1 MCISLSSIYFLCS
14 VKILIVHQHF
24 KEPAKGGAI
33 RSYYLADALR
43 KAGHHVVVI
52 SASNE
57 KHYYEVDIEGI
68 RVCYVPVPYDNAFSF
83 YARSVSF
90 VKFLV
95 KAARV
100 SRGYADF
107 DYCYAISV
115 PLTVGLVAR
124 WNKWRMNM
132 KYIFEVGDLWPDA
145 PVQMGFVKNYFLK
158 SALYNLE
165 RSIYKEAE
173 SVVALS
179 PAIQIGVENKV
190 PGKKVHLIPNMS
202 DCDFYSPEEKSESL
216 ELKFGVRNKFVVSY
230 IGALG
235 IANGLDY
242 FIECANASRKGNLP
256 IHFLLCGEGA
266 MKDQVKADIA
276 RLGLQNIS
284 VLGFVNR
291 EGVREVLNVTDASFI
306 CYKNVPILETGS
318 PNKFF
323 DGLAAGKLIITNFGG
338 WIKDE
343 IERTP
348 CGIFLDPKQPA
359 DFVKKVAPFIS
370 DLALLKGY
378 QAGARVLAEKKYS
391 RGIVGERF
399 AGLFKDHASTS
410 SK

>member
-1 MCISLSSIYFLCS
+1 M
-14 VKILIVHQHF
+14 KILIIHQHF

-43 KAGHHVVVI
+43 KAGHQVVVI
-52 SASNE
+52 SGSNE
-57 KHYYEVDIEGI
+57 KHYYEADIEGI
-68 RVCYVPVPYDNAFSF
+68 KVCYVPASYDNAFSF

-90 VKFLV
+90 IKFLV
-95 KAARV
+95 KAARI
-100 SRGYADF
+100 SPRYADF

-124 WNKWRMNM
+124 WNKWRMKM

-145 PVQMGFVKNYFLK
+145 PVQMGFVKNNFLK
-158 SALYNLE
+158 STLYNLE

-179 PAIQIGVENKV
+179 PAIQNGVENKV

-202 DCDFYSPEEKSESL
+202 DCDFYNPEEKSELL
-216 ELKFGVRNKFVVSY
+216 ESKFEVGNKFVVSY

-242 FIECANASRKGNLP
+242 FIECANASSKANLP

-266 MKDQVKADIA
+266 MKAQVKTDIA
-276 RLGLQNIS
+276 RLGLQNITI
-284 VLGFVNR
+284 LGFFNR
-291 EGVREVLNVTDASFI
+291 EGVHEVLNVTDASFI

-323 DGLAAGKLIITNFGG
+323 DGLAAGKMIITNFGG

-343 IERTP
+343 IEGAG
-348 CGIFLDPKQPA
+348 CGISLDPKQPS
-359 DFVKKVAPFIS
+359 DFVKKITPFLSDHDLLRRYQVA
-370 DLALLKGY
+370 
-378 QAGARVLAEKKYS
+378 ARGLAEKKYS
-391 RGIVGERF
+391 RRIVGKKF
-399 AGLFKDHASTS
+399 AALFEDHASTS